1 MADFVSV
8 VLGAAATLAIKDG
21 IPWLRRA
28 YEQRYVD
35 PHRAHQNLCLEKAK
49 WYGQRAD
56 KLAAFRHE
64 LIFSPPRDKFK
75 LAFLIAQLDRKDQDW
90 AMKETDIEVLQ
101 ESAAHK
107 GNECQQNASEC
118 ARDADEINYRTFI
131 FPIA

>member
-8 VLGAAATLAIKDG
+8 VLIAAATLAIKEG

-28 YEQRYVD
+28 YERRYVD
-35 PHRAHQNLCLEKAK
+35 PHRAHQNLFLEQAN

-75 LAFLIAQLDRKDQDW
+75 LAFLVAQLDRRDQDW
-90 AMKETDIEVLQ
+90 AMKETDIEGLK
-101 ESAAHK
+101 EGAAHK
-107 GNECQQNASEC
+107 GNECRQNASEC
-118 ARDADEINYRTFI
+118 ARHADEINYRAFI
-131 FPIA
+131 FPLA